1 MDFTKYA
8 PKKPLMPSLF
18 SGINPT
24 LKLPTLSA
32 APAKPVTPMVT
43 APAPSSGA
51 SGSWAPPSVVPPAVT
66 KSSTSNAPTQRPPVV
81 STPPVGPDYSG
92 IMESLKGISA
102 SLGKMKDTPAPS
114 TTPTKPVVPELTTT
128 EKTIQSLMN
137 PGSEELTTQADLDKL
152 VDSTKTAYLNRE
164 NQAIPMEFIT
174 GQKAA
179 IEKRAI
185 NLAEPLE
192 RRLARLQA
200 QRTAALEASKFTLE
214 RGDKKEAA
222 AAKAEETKFDQGYK
236 TSTLEETK
244 RQNDLNYALSDK
256 KFEEDKR
263 QFGLTYAQNA
273 RKIAIDEAKAA
284 SDAAAA
290 GGNTGKAA
298 EQKLEALSLARELR
312 GDATGKGSAVG
323 ASFAKFVPFGQS
335 LGLQGNR
342 SAFEAKVDTLKS
354 NLTLENLKL
363 LKGAMSDKDL
373 AFLNSIGSS
382 LNTSMTESQFN
393 KELDKVISKLETATG
408 TGEAPP
414 TMILNGKTL
423 YLQADGTYE

>member
-18 SGINPT
+18 SGISPT
-24 LKLPTLSA
+24 LKMPSLSA
-32 APAKPVTPMVT
+32 TPTKPVTPMVT
-43 APAPSSGA
+43 APTTAP
-51 SGSWAPPSVVPPAVT
+51 APAPVATPTVT
-66 KSSTSNAPTQRPPVV
+66 KAPVV
-81 STPPVGPDYSG
+81 TPTGSTGGAPKVQGPATPTTPDYSG
-92 IMESLKGISA
+92 IMESLKGIST
-102 SLGKMKDTPAPS
+102 SLGNMKDPAPA
-114 TTPTKPVVPELTTT
+114 TTPTKPTVPELTAT
-128 EKTIQSLMN
+128 EKTITSLMN
-137 PGSEELTTQADLDKL
+137 PGSEELTTRGDLDKL
-152 VDSTKTAYLNRE
+152 IDSTKTGYLNVE
-164 NQAIPMEFIT
+164 NKAIPMEFIT
-174 GQKAA
+174 GQKFA
-179 IEKRAI
+179 IEKRAT

-192 RRLARLQA
+192 KKLARLQA

-222 AAKAEETKFDQGYK
+222 AAKAKETEFDQGYK
-236 TSTLEETK
+236 TSTLAETK
-244 RQNDLNYALSDK
+244 RKTDLDYALSEK

-298 EQKLEALSLARELR
+298 EQKLEALTLARELR
-312 GDATGKGSAVG
+312 GDAAGKGSAVG

-382 LNTSMTESQFN
+382 LSTNMTESQFN

-408 TGEAPP
+408 TGEAPA